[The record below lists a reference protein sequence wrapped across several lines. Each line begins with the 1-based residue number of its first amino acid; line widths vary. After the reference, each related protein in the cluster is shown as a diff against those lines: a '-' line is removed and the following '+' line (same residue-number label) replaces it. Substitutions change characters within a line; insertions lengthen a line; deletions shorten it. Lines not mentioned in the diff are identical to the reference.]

1 MKARREIL
9 FVVAIL
15 ISVLAC
21 NLPNPNFGGAGVT
34 ATVEISAE
42 TATVAVQDTATVTVT
57 PTETL
62 IPFTP
67 TPDIPPEITLS
78 KNSNC
83 RVGPNNR
90 YNVIDQIAQGK
101 TLSVVGRSED
111 NTWWQVINP
120 TNRECWIFNENA
132 APSTDL
138 SSLPIGDAPPLPGI
152 PQNFLVVDQLC
163 QPGPKKF
170 SVTLSWS
177 SGGNETAFRLYRDG
191 GRIVEL
197 KASKFNYK
205 DANAPFNKNIT
216 YEIEAV
222 NENGVSERA
231 IQIVPACK

>member
-1 MKARREIL
+1 MKARKVL
-9 FVVAIL
+9 FIVVVL
-15 ISVLAC
+15 IFALAC
-21 NLPNPNFGGAGVT
+21 NLPNPNSGGGEAT
-34 ATVEISAE
+34 AAVEIPAE
-42 TATVAVQDTATVTVT
+42 TATVVVEDTATATLI
-57 PTETL
+57 PTETP
-62 IPFTP
+62 IPFTA
-67 TPDIPPEITLS
+67 TPQVPPEITLT

-90 YNVIDQIAQGK
+90 YNIIDQIAQGK
-101 TLSVVGRSED
+101 TLPVIGRSED
-111 NTWWQVINP
+111 NAWWQVINP

-132 APSTDL
+132 APNTDL

-152 PQNFLVVDQLC
+152 PLNFLVVDQLC

-191 GRIVEL
+191 GRIIEL
-197 KASKFNYK
+197 KAGKFNYK
-205 DANAPFNKNIT
+205 DANAPFNKKIT

-222 NENGVSERA
+222 NENGTSERA